1 MKNADI
7 EVKDVTD
14 TDDGEIDSTPG
25 AHLIHTE
32 SKTCCVTP
40 PHVRS
45 SNPEV
50 AGISNGTNSFAKH
63 KIPLLC
69 SNKVHDS
76 QSCIPPTNRSVF
88 VVSSSSTYSNSNN
101 NADKYPCFNTED
113 INRQNTDI
121 VTVTIGNEGQL
132 TKLDAKGQ
140 SEQDKLKEAWQQRV
154 EPTRKMVAVKSV
166 ISFVTGVVFG
176 IAIQK
181 GAGKNYWCIYFSH
194 TLICLTGW

>member
-1 MKNADI
+1 MKNVDI

-14 TDDGEIDSTPG
+14 TDDAEIDSTPG
-25 AHLIHTE
+25 AHLIE

-45 SNPEV
+45 CNPEV
-50 AGISNGTNSFAKH
+50 AGISNGTHLFAKR

-88 VVSSSSTYSNSNN
+88 VVSSSTYFNSNN
-101 NADKYPCFNTED
+101 NAEKNPCSNTE
-113 INRQNTDI
+113 NVNFQNTDI
-121 VTVTIGNEGQL
+121 VTVAIGNEGQL
-132 TKLDAKGQ
+132 TKLDSKGQ
-140 SEQDKLKEAWQQRV
+140 GEQDKLKEAWQQGV
-154 EPTRKMVAVKSV
+154 EPTCKMFAVKSV

-181 GAGKNYWCIYFSH
+181 GAGKI
-194 TLICLTGW
+194 